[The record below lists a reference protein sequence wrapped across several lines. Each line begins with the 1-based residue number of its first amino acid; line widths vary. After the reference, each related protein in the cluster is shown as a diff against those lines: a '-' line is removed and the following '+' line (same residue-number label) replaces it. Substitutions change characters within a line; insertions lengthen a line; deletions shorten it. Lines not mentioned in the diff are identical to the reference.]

1 MEISINKEIKK
12 TNSIESKQN
21 WWKANV
27 TKYARAIRIIRIISK
42 IKYKY
47 MNENIGFESNVY
59 DIQHYDLQRHISE
72 KSTKFELKHF
82 VLILQ

>member
-1 MEISINKEIKK
+1 MEGKCDKIYK
-12 TNSIESKQN
+12 
-21 WWKANV
+21 
-27 TKYARAIRIIRIISK
+27 AIRIIRIIVSK

-47 MNENIGFESNVY
+47 MNENMGFGLNVY